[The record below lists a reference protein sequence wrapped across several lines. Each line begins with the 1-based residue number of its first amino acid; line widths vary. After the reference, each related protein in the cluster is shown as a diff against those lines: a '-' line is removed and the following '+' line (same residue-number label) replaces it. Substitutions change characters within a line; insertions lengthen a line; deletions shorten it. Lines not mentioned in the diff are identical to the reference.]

1 MKNVMDQ
8 QPVSAIFDEI
18 ANLLELRRDDPF
30 RIRAYR
36 RAAQALLS
44 GDESLQAVAQRGTLE
59 DIPGIGKTLASEI
72 NELLDSGRLRY
83 HDHLKSTV
91 PEGLPA
97 LLRLPGLTVRQARIL
112 WQQHRITSLKQLA
125 QAYRAD
131 QLSLDA
137 ATLAALGRDLAAWER
152 HENRL
157 LLSIAR
163 PRAEALVH
171 NLAKLPMV
179 QRIEIAGSIRR
190 GAALVGD
197 INIVMGSEEPESL
210 IRYCR
215 RQPEVTQILDSEPTS
230 TLLLISEGLRVSL
243 AAVPPARFAGALL
256 LGTGSGA
263 HVDALRQRAQHHGWR
278 LGEHATTAEANLYEL
293 LELPLIAPELRED
306 RGEIEAAEAG
316 NLPRLVSQQDVLGD
330 FRVGSHWGDGA
341 NGLDQIAQ
349 AARKMDYQYV
359 TICDAAY
366 SAATGRGL
374 SPGELEQQ
382 IASVELMNAA
392 LPDDFRLL
400 AGVEI
405 DISPDGDPQAPAALL
420 QSCDVV
426 VATARTGLKEP
437 RRQLTRRLCKAMENP
452 LVHVLA
458 PPPGRQAGDPEM
470 PPIDM
475 EAILETAAATN
486 TCLEINSH
494 PLRPGLSDVHVRQAR
509 DRGVMLTLGSGALRI
524 REMQAM
530 ALGVTTARRGWAEPR
545 HLLNTRPLQAV
556 VQFLNGNPKGRVP
569 TTR

>member
-1 MKNVMDQ
+1 MDQ

-44 GDESLQAVAQRGTLE
+44 LDDSLQAVAQRGALE
-59 DIPGIGKTLASEI
+59 DIPTIGKTLASEI
-72 NELLDSGRLRY
+72 NELLDTGRLRY
-83 HDHLKSTV
+83 HDHLTSTV

-97 LLRLPGLTVRQARIL
+97 LLRLPSLTVQQVRTL
-112 WQQHRITSLKQLA
+112 WQQHRIASLNQLA

-131 QLSLDA
+131 QLPLDA

-152 HENRL
+152 HENRML
-157 LLSIAR
+157 LGIAR
-163 PRAEALVH
+163 PRAEALAH
-171 NLAKLPMV
+171 NLAKLPAV

-190 GAALVGD
+190 GTPLVGD
-197 INIVMGSEEPESL
+197 VNIVMGSEEPEGL

-215 RQPEVTQILDSEPTS
+215 RQPEVTQILDRGATS

-243 AAVPPARFAGALL
+243 VAVSPAQFAGALL
-256 LGTGSGA
+256 LGTGSDA
-263 HVDALRQRAQHHGWR
+263 HVDVLQQRAQRHGWR
-278 LGEHATTAEANLYEL
+278 LGEHATAAEADLYGL
-293 LELPLIAPELRED
+293 LELPFIAPELREG
-306 RGEIEAAEAG
+306 RGEVEAAEAG

-349 AARKMDYQYV
+349 AARKMGYQYV
-359 TICDAAY
+359 AICDAAY

-374 SPGELEQQ
+374 SPGEVEQQ
-382 IASVELMNAA
+382 IASIELMNAA

-400 AGVEI
+400 AGVEV

-420 QSCDVV
+420 RRCDVV
-426 VATARTGLKEP
+426 VAAIRSGLKEP
-437 RRQLTRRLCKAMENP
+437 RRQLTRRLCRVMENP

-470 PPIDM
+470 PSVDM
-475 EAILETAAATN
+475 EAILETAAATH

-494 PLRPGLSDVHVRQAR
+494 PLRPGLPDVHVRQAS

-524 REMQAM
+524 REMQSM

-556 VQFLNGNPKGRVP
+556 VQFLKR
-569 TTR
+569 T